1 MFANCLTPIVN
12 NFSGATGARAAC
24 VESPKIDSRRGQ
36 G

>member
-1 MFANCLTPIVN
+1 MFANCLTADSTS
-12 NFSGATGARAAC
+12 SGAAGARAAC